1 MLPFPYAIYRGDV
14 LRIDQDEGVRGKLF
28 ERENINLDLSLAGSI
43 PVPDTDDG
51 ARTGMDSLD
60 PLVEAG
66 AQLKIGLWNSKA
78 RGIDK
83 KIEFAIPYR
92 AVFSVGNPI
101 LEFQGWTLSP
111 YVEYQLTQ
119 SKSDALR
126 RYSISFGP
134 ILADSGYHNY
144 FYEVAPR
151 FVTPER
157 PSYHASSGY
166 SGSRVTASI
175 AQNTK
180 KYLVGAF
187 ARYDNL
193 DGAEFSDSPLV
204 ETTDYFVF
212 GFVFAW
218 VFGSSETKVPH

>member
-1 MLPFPYAIYRGDV
+1 MDLTRYSPRSGPAKGLLLRVVILANCICLPQISHAFHLPLWELGAGLGVLTAPHYRGSKKEVDIMLPFPYAIYRGDV

-92 AVFSVGNPI
+92 AVFSVGYPI

-111 YVEYQLTQ
+111 
-119 SKSDALR
+119 
-126 RYSISFGP
+126 
-134 ILADSGYHNY
+134 
-144 FYEVAPR
+144 
-151 FVTPER
+151 
-157 PSYHASSGY
+157 
-166 SGSRVTASI
+166 
-175 AQNTK
+175 
-180 KYLVGAF
+180 
-187 ARYDNL
+187 
-193 DGAEFSDSPLV
+193 
-204 ETTDYFVF
+204 
-212 GFVFAW
+212 
-218 VFGSSETKVPH
+218 